1 MGRTNKD
8 SEQYLDVRRV
18 IAIRDNY
25 FHCIASLNNSLR
37 LNDGNSLR
45 SSMYE
50 EYAKDVEHALE
61 SLDALDQKILN
72 REFFHCTNKFWW
84 IGLYSRTT
92 YYRIRRKAIVKFLRT
107 FYEQ

>member
-1 MGRTNKD
+1 MKEINDMGRTNKD

-50 EYAKDVEHALE
+50 EYAKVHYNEKLKE
-61 SLDALDQKILN
+61 NN
-72 REFFHCTNKFWW
+72 R
-84 IGLYSRTT
+84 
-92 YYRIRRKAIVKFLRT
+92 
-107 FYEQ
+107 